1 MKVTMQLLR
10 SPRKAIK
17 QYSLLIVF
25 IDNSEYYNYYS
36 RSRKTIEDYARDF
49 KKRFASDI
57 KQMFIFDNNS
67 GRTVKELKI

>member
-1 MKVTMQLLR
+1 MKVTMQLIR
-10 SPRKAIK
+10 SPRQAIK
-17 QYSLLIVF
+17 QYSLLVVF

-36 RSRKTIEDYARDF
+36 RSRRIIENYARDF

-57 KQMFIFDNNS
+57 KQMFIFDNDT

>member
-36 RSRKTIEDYARDF
+36 RSRRVIEDYARNF